1 MPIPIPNPVP
11 IGGDP
16 PPVPNL
22 TCAQAR
28 SQIAGLTMTVTNLIA
43 LLQRTTDP
51 VQRSDI
57 QAGISEANEEI
68 AVLRSQLPLLCAPPP
83 PPPIVPIPVLVV
95 GDGTDF
101 SFSGQRSP
109 NDAYFTI
116 SAFLSALQATQTAN
130 PLRPIELTLAH
141 RQEDAGLVD
150 GKFVSGPGMS
160 APINNAYFTW
170 QSSVVPAGA
179 PNASGMIAVDLSK
192 FRVVFLFGVQSLA
205 EITPTAASGAPP
217 LTADQV
223 RAGMQNLCLAWDGA
237 FGEAQLWA
245 FVQFMENGG
254 GVFAAGD
261 HEDLGGPMCA
271 AMPRVRSMRRWL
283 FSSSGAPATDG
294 DAAVDSTSYDDSF
307 VIAQELAH
315 PANRAVYASL
325 GMRCAP
331 PALGSF
337 RHDTVQGPLEVVT
350 DAWTGL
356 PVNGVPFDRQSD
368 ATPQP
373 LDVLV
378 TSHPI
383 FALSGGGV
391 LAVMPDHMHEGM
403 TIDLT
408 DFDPSF
414 QTASQTYTHVDL
426 VTQASSTISE
436 YPPVSGVTQ
445 AFPQKLAQVTTTGGH
460 STPSTEKQHVGSL
473 DATIPAVTY
482 GAVSAYDGSAGGIGR
497 IVVQSTFHHFFD
509 INVIG
514 DPESTDPQIKAG
526 FTSSPVLAQ
535 LQTYWLNLVTWL
547 ANPATAAP
555 LLMAA
560 VDRARRSVSV
570 RKAASPGA
578 AAHGSAVHD
587 LGVVVTRLVDRH
599 VPAPLLR
606 DAVHHVMP
614 VTHAQCVAKWL
625 TETRDDQ
632 PELAAA
638 VDHVLLNGF
647 MGGATL
653 HGLSYPREQHLAENV
668 EVVTPQVARAGMR
681 GAAKA
686 LAASRHHQ
694 AAEPLIALLGESEAL
709 QVV

>member
-1 MPIPIPNPVP
+1 MPIPIPSPGP
-11 IGGDP
+11 IGGG

-28 SQIAGLTMTVTNLIA
+28 SEIASLTATVANLTR
-43 LLQRTTDP
+43 LLASTTDP
-51 VQRSDI
+51 VQRSDLE
-57 QAGISEANEEI
+57 AGISEANEEI
-68 AVLRSQLPLLCAPPP
+68 AVLRSQLPTLCAPPP
-83 PPPIVPIPVLVV
+83 PPPVVPIPVLVV

-101 SFSGQRSP
+101 SFSGARSA
-109 NDAYFTI
+109 NDSYFTI
-116 SAFLSALQATQTAN
+116 TAFLSALQATQTTN
-130 PLRPIELTLAH
+130 PLRPVELTLAH
-141 RQEDAGLVD
+141 RQQDAAQVE
-150 GKFVSGPGMS
+150 KTFVSTPGIP
-160 APINNAYFTW
+160 APINNAFFTW
-170 QSSVVPAGA
+170 RSSTVPAGA
-179 PNASGMIAVDLSK
+179 PNASAMTAVDLSE

-217 LTADQV
+217 LTPDQV
-223 RAGMQNLCLAWDGA
+223 QAAMQNLCLAWDGA
-237 FGEAQLWA
+237 YGEAQLWA

-283 FSSSGAPATDG
+283 FSPGGAPATDG
-294 DAAVDSTSYDDSF
+294 DGEVDSTSYDSSF
-307 VIAQELAH
+307 IADQELAH

-331 PALGSF
+331 PALGSY
-337 RHDTVQGPLEVVT
+337 RHDTLQGPLEVVT
-350 DAWTGL
+350 DAWTNS
-356 PVNGVPFDRQSD
+356 PVDGVPFDRQSD
-368 ATPQP
+368 DMPQP
-373 LDVLV
+373 LNVLV
-378 TSHPI
+378 TGHPI
-383 FALSGGGV
+383 FALSGGGA
-391 LAVMPDHMHEGM
+391 LAVMADHMHEGM

-408 DFDPSF
+408 DFDPSSG
-414 QTASQTYTHVDL
+414 TASQTYTHVDL
-426 VTQASSTISE
+426 ETQASSTISE

-445 AFPQKLAQVTTTGGH
+445 AFPQILATVKTTGGH
-460 STPSTEKQHVGSL
+460 STPSTELVHVGSL
-473 DATIPAVTY
+473 DETIPSVTY
-482 GAVSAYDGSAGGIGR
+482 GAVSAYDGSEGGIGR

-509 INVIG
+509 INIIG
-514 DPESTDPQIKAG
+514 DPAATDPEMQAG
-526 FTSSPVLAQ
+526 FTSSPVLTQ

-570 RKAASPGA
+570 RKAVSPGV
-578 AAHGSAVHD
+578 AAHGAAVHD

-599 VPAPLLR
+599 LPAPLLR

-614 VTHAQCVAKWL
+614 VTHAQGVAKWL
-625 TETRDDQ
+625 TETRDGQ

-638 VDHVLLNGF
+638 VDRVLLNGF

-653 HGLSYPREQHLAENV
+653 HGLSYPREQRLAEHV

-681 GAAKA
+681 GAARA
-686 LAASRHHQ
+686 LAASGHRQ
-694 AAEPLIALLGESEAL
+694 VTAPLIALLGESEAL
-709 QVV
+709 QVI